1 MTEQI
6 EYPVR
11 IDLPGDVIVEEFD
24 NKNCENY
31 IKACNII
38 NKKMLYDKFGF
49 ARMLENI
56 GRLKYEYNLRENL
69 ITLLID
75 ESGSMATNS
84 KFLYTIASTIII
96 GNALSELCH
105 FEIIGFTTTPTTGHT
120 ENIDKNEL
128 RQEGLLHHI
137 YKRKNDKLNPNNLG
151 NINCHYDN
159 CDGESLLFAY
169 SRMPDC
175 YEKRNIF
182 VISDGYPNAKVNY
195 DMYKDLTEAIRF
207 CQYKRVNIHSIN
219 IGSHENDAKKLPWIN
234 ASNNHI
240 IISDPSDMIIQSVNF
255 IISVLKTENVN
266 SPSWEKL
273 HFNQGEC

>member
-11 IDLPGDVIVEEFD
+11 VNLPEDVVVDEFN

-38 NKKMLYDKFGF
+38 NKKMLHGKFEF

-75 ESGSMATNS
+75 ESGSMLTDNRY
-84 KFLYTIASTIII
+84 LYSMASAIII

-105 FEIIGFTTTPTTGHT
+105 FEIIGFTTTANA

-151 NINCHYDN
+151 NIYGHCNN

-175 YEKRNIF
+175 YKRRNIF
-182 VISDGYPNAKVNY
+182 VISDGYPNCHANY
-195 DMYKDLTEAIRF
+195 DGNKNLIEAIRF
-207 CQYKRVNIHSIN
+207 CQYKRVNVHYIN
-219 IGSHENDAKKLPWIN
+219 ICTDSDNVYAKELPSIKTC
-234 ASNNHI
+234 NNSI
-240 IISDPSDMIIQSVNF
+240 ITEPSDMITQSVNF

-273 HFNQGEC
+273 HLNRGEC